1 MAAGSVALRDLAGQL
16 RELPDRAILPTVKAI
31 KADAQRIGGTM
42 SGNGR
47 RPLRLRA
54 VDRQFAGHGA
64 GVKVWRIQGIPVGP
78 WVWATTGTKPHQIR
92 RRKRGKLRKMTVP
105 HPGTSG
111 RSKWDQVVTRA
122 EQIVPAVFAA
132 ELDAVLQGW

>member
-42 SGNGR
+42 TGNGR

-54 VDRQFAGHGA
+54 VDRQFAGQAA
-64 GVKVWRIQGIPVGP
+64 GVKVWRIQGVPVGP
-78 WVWATTGTKPHQIR
+78 WVWATTGTKPHDIR

-105 HPGTSG
+105 HPGTGG
-111 RSKWDQVVTRA
+111 RRAWDQVVARA

-132 ELDAVLQGW
+132 GLDDVLQGW

>member
-16 RELPDRAILPTVKAI
+16 RAVPDRAILPTVKAI
-31 KADAQRIGGTM
+31 KADAVKIGGTM
-42 SGNGR
+42 SGNGK

-54 VDRQFAGHGA
+54 VDRQFPGQAQD
-64 GVKVWRIQGIPVGP
+64 VKVWRIQGIPVGP
-78 WVWATTGTKPHQIR
+78 WVWATDGTASHDIR
-92 RRKRGKLRKMTVP
+92 RRKRGKKRKMTVR

-111 RSKWDQVVTRA
+111 RGAWDRVVARA

-132 ELDAVLQGW
+132 ELDDVLRRW

>member
-54 VDRQFAGHGA
+54 VDRQFAGQAA
-64 GVKVWRIQGIPVGP
+64 GVKVWRIQGVPVGP
-78 WVWATTGTKPHQIR
+78 WVWATAGTKAHDIR
-92 RRKRGKLRKMTVP
+92 RRKRGPKRKMTVR
-105 HPGTSG
+105 HPGTGG
-111 RSKWDQVVTRA
+111 RSAWETVVARA

-132 ELDAVLQGW
+132 ELDDVLNGW